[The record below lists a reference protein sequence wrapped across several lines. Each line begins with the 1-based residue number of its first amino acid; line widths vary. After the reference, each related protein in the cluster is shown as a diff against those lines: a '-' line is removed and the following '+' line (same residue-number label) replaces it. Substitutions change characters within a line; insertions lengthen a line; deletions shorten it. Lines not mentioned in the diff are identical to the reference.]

1 MRTLSAALRIRPGR
15 RSPASMWQA
24 AWQMFGL
31 LVTYRDCHRE
41 ICAWHFHCLTRP
53 AGILLE
59 TDAPTHHPP
68 VRKKNVAAALAAA
81 FFNSRNS
88 VQGTTRWTNSF
99 MFGSWG
105 TSTAATA
112 WETLGGPL
120 NLKSNLQWLA
130 WLKRHPVTRDRLRA
144 SSLGLVRS
152 VSISE
157 GASKLRF

>member
-1 MRTLSAALRIRPGR
+1 MEEALACRFCRFAPHFYPGSRSKQLWERQHEPITSSMRTLSAALRIHPGR

-112 WETLGGPL
+112 
-120 NLKSNLQWLA
+120 
-130 WLKRHPVTRDRLRA
+130 
-144 SSLGLVRS
+144 
-152 VSISE
+152 
-157 GASKLRF
+157 

>member
-1 MRTLSAALRIRPGR
+1 MSQSLHPSGLFPLPSESVLGG
-15 RSPASMWQA
+15 
-24 AWQMFGL
+24 GL
-31 LVTYRDCHRE
+31 LHRCGKLRGKSWLPQRDLRMALPLLDSSCRDPSGDGCSNTSST
-41 ICAWHFHCLTRP
+41 CA
-53 AGILLE
+53 
-59 TDAPTHHPP
+59 
-68 VRKKNVAAALAAA
+68 KKNVAAALAAA
-81 FFNSRNS
+81 FFNSINS

-120 NLKSNLQWLA
+120 NLKSTLQWLA
-130 WLKRHPVTRDRLRA
+130 RLKRHPVTRDRLRA